1 MPTSETLNFE
11 NARALQVLYLNDPEN
26 LQLIEE
32 RFAVK
37 LTARDGWVKIAGDD
51 EGVRKA
57 KEVFEQLHF
66 AKTQGMYLR
75 MIEFNFALDSVVNGN
90 GAKLPDLLSAKL
102 PLS

>member
-57 KEVFEQLHF
+57 KEVFELLHF